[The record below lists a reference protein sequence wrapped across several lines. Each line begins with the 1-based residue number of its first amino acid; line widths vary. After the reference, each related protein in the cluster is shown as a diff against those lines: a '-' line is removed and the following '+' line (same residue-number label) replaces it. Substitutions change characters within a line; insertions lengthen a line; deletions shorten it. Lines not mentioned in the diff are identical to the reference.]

1 MNTKKLSPIVNTEI
15 NIPEKM
21 FDALCLLEIV
31 LCARGVNSVSQE
43 EIKEY
48 LKNKYDNDFAE
59 SFYPE
64 YMISSP
70 IFLANQ
76 K

>member
-1 MNTKKLSPIVNTEI
+1 MNIEKLSPIVNTEV

-43 EIKEY
+43 EIKSY

-59 SFYPE
+59 SFDPK
-64 YMISSP
+64 YMISNP
-70 IFLANQ
+70 AFLANQ
-76 K
+76 R